1 MNINNVI
8 KTLRQSQKLQA
19 VSVYY
24 SQAQP
29 SIPANREFFEE
40 ITPILKLLLWAFK
53 QAHFEAYISKWGEL
67 SLFSQAL
74 GFEIL
79 IRIEP
84 NTKYMCQASQS
95 ALEKNGY
102 QVLEVQVH
110 FSIEALDQSVQSTK
124 IL

>member
-24 SQAQP
+24 
-29 SIPANREFFEE
+29 
-40 ITPILKLLLWAFK
+40 
-53 QAHFEAYISKWGEL
+53 
-67 SLFSQAL
+67 SQAL

-95 ALEKNGY
+95 ALEKNDY
-102 QVLEVQVH
+102 QVLEVQIPRMPFV
-110 FSIEALDQSVQSTK
+110 LK
-124 IL
+124 Y